1 MPEDAGFACMVL
13 AEARTSTGENK
24 LLFQLICED
33 GELSILVKPKGIEDY
48 FYIPIYALLEPFITD
63 LEKLKDCTRLE
74 KIRCTD
80 CTKEEEKE

>member
-48 FYIPIYALLEPFITD
+48 FYIPI
-63 LEKLKDCTRLE
+63 
-74 KIRCTD
+74 
-80 CTKEEEKE
+80 